1 MDKTNAQRETSNN
14 QNHKVLITGTAGFI
28 GFHLADR
35 LIRDGYS
42 VYGLDVINDYYDI
55 NLKYARLEHHG
66 IDCKDFRSQ
75 DEGNKSEAPTLNA
88 QRPTVVNDE
97 RHPNSKPQTSNL
109 VRSTKHNNY
118 HFIRLDLADHDNVVN
133 FMVEQKF
140 DYVVNLA
147 AQAGVRY
154 SIDNPKAYTHS
165 NIDGFL
171 SILEGARYSKVKHLI
186 YASTSSVYGLNTE
199 MPLSEDQKT
208 DRPMALYAATKKANE
223 LFAHSYS
230 HLFNLPT
237 TGLRFFT
244 VYGPWGRPDMAL
256 FLFAEAMIKDEPI
269 NVFNHG
275 KMIRDFTYVD
285 DIVESITRLI
295 PKPPTKGLEFEV
307 NGLSASIEANEVEH
321 NKLQTPNSKPIAET
335 KEQTPFQVFNIGNS
349 APVELMAYIEALEK
363 ALGKTAKKY
372 FMDIQAGDVPATHA
386 DVTKLEE
393 YVNFRPQ
400 TSVEEGVKRFVD
412 WYLTSK

>member
-1 MDKTNAQRETSNN
+1 M
-14 QNHKVLITGTAGFI
+14 HKILVTGTAGFI
-28 GFHLADR
+28 GFHLAER
-35 LIRDGYS
+35 LINEGYD

-55 NLKYARLEHHG
+55 NLKYARLAEHG
-66 IDCKDFRSQ
+66 ISYETI
-75 DEGNKSEAPTLNA
+75 EGDNLE
-88 QRPTVVNDE
+88 
-97 RHPNSKPQTSNL
+97 KPPRYNLTSSSSNHTGTGHTFFNQI
-109 VRSTKHNNY
+109 VESTKHKNY
-118 HFIRLDLADHDNVVN
+118 KFIRLDLADHDTLVN

-154 SIDNPKAYTHS
+154 SIDNPRAYTHS

-171 SILEGARYSKVKHLI
+171 SVLEGARFSKVKHLI

-199 MPLSEDQKT
+199 MPLSESQMT

-230 HLFNLPT
+230 HLFDLPT

-256 FLFAEAMIKDEPI
+256 FLFADAMLKDEPI

-295 PKPPTKGLEFEV
+295 PRPPEV
-307 NGLSASIEANEVEH
+307 NRDRSQSDSDDSQNSIEG
-321 NKLQTPNSKPIAET
+321 PKPAP
-335 KEQTPFQVFNIGNS
+335 QNQDGVPCQVFNIGNS

-363 ALGKTAKKY
+363 ALGKTAKKN

-386 DVTKLEE
+386 DVSKLEE

-400 TSVEEGVKRFVD
+400 TSVEEGVQRFVD
-412 WYLTSK
+412 WYLENKQN

>member
-1 MDKTNAQRETSNN
+1 MPGSK
-14 QNHKVLITGTAGFI
+14 KILVTGTAGFI
-28 GFHLADR
+28 GFHLAER
-35 LIRDGYS
+35 LIKEGYE

-55 NLKYARLEHHG
+55 NLKFARLEEHG
-66 IDCKDFRSQ
+66 IRLETA
-75 DEGNKSEAPTLNA
+75 EG
-88 QRPTVVNDE
+88 VNLE
-97 RHPNSKPQTSNL
+97 TTPRYNMTPSSSNHSGTGHS
-109 VRSTKHNNY
+109 VYNQIVDSTKYNNY
-118 HFIRLDLADHDNVVN
+118 KFIRLDLADHDTIVN
-133 FMVEQKF
+133 FMLEQKF

-154 SIDNPKAYTHS
+154 SIDNPRAYTHS

-171 SILEGARYSKVKHLI
+171 SVLEGARYSKVKHLI

-230 HLFNLPT
+230 HLFDLPT

-256 FLFAEAMIKDEPI
+256 FLFADAMLKDEPI

-275 KMIRDFTYVD
+275 QMIRDFTYVD
-285 DIVESITRLI
+285 DIVESITRLVPQPP
-295 PKPPTKGLEFEV
+295 PKNADG
-307 NGLSASIEANEVEH
+307 A
-321 NKLQTPNSKPIAET
+321 
-335 KEQTPFQVFNIGNS
+335 PFQVFNIGNS
-349 APVELMAYIEALEK
+349 APVELMAYIEALEN
-363 ALGKTAKKY
+363 ALGKTAKKN

-386 DVTKLEE
+386 DVSKLGE
-393 YVNFRPQ
+393 YVNFKPQ
-400 TSVEEGVKRFVD
+400 TSVEKGVKLFVD
-412 WYLTSK
+412 WYLESKQNYKVEN